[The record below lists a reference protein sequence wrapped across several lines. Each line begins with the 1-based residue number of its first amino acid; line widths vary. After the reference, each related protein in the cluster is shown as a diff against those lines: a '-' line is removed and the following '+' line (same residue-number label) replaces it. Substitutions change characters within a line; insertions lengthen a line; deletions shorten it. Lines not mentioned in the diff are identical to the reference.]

1 MLNFVKAA
9 AVITLVS
16 AATLAASNAQAGQFR
31 FNNGGQEKAIII
43 VSGTPQEKAI
53 IIVGGKGGDPLPNQQ
68 PRIKFQ
74 SKFLLNSLNPQP
86 LPPKENW

>member
-1 MLNFVKAA
+1 MLNLVKAA
-9 AVITLVS
+9 AITLVAVGTV
-16 AATLAASNAQAGQFR
+16 AAGSAQAGQFR

-43 VSGTPQEKAI
+43 VGGAPQEKSI
-53 IIVGGKGGDPLPNQQ
+53 IVVGGKGGDPLPQQQ

-74 SKFLLNSLNPQP
+74 SRFLYNSLNPQP